1 MKKTKKVKIGIIGCG
16 TIGAFLARE
25 IVRQFS
31 AQAELTALCDTAKDI
46 AVRLKK
52 ECAAGARVLSLDTL
66 IKASGLVIE
75 AASAQVSFTV
85 AEKALRQGK
94 DVMIMSTG
102 GILDNAARLFAL
114 AKEKKARI
122 FIPSGAIA
130 GLDAVKAA
138 ALSGLRRIT
147 LTTRKP
153 PEGLETAP
161 YLKEKNID
169 LNRITTETLLFEGDV
184 WEAVKGFPKNI
195 NVCAALSLAA
205 DAAKVL
211 KIKIIVSPG
220 SRMNIHEIE
229 AEGDFGRIITRT
241 ENTPFPGNPKTSR
254 LAAFSALATLKNIL
268 DPVKIGT

>member
-1 MKKTKKVKIGIIGCG
+1 MNRPKKVKIGIIGCG
-16 TIGAFLARE
+16 TIGAFLAPE
-25 IVRQFS
+25 IVRRFS
-31 AQAELTALCDTAKDI
+31 AQAKLAAICDIDKDK
-46 AVRLKK
+46 AVNLRNI
-52 ECAAGARVLSLDTL
+52 CAGNTRILSQETL
-66 IKASGLVIE
+66 IKASDLVIE
-75 AASAQVSFTV
+75 AASAQISSLV
-85 AEKALRQGK
+85 AEKTLRQGK

-102 GILDNAARLFAL
+102 GILDNAAQLFAL
-114 AKEKKARI
+114 AKEKGARI
-122 FIPSGAIA
+122 FVPSGAIA

-138 ALSGLRRIT
+138 AMAGLRRIT

-169 LNRITTETLLFEGDV
+169 LSRIKTETLLFEGNV

-205 DAAKVL
+205 GTTNELKV
-211 KIKIIVSPG
+211 KIMVTPG
-220 SRMNIHEIE
+220 SKINIHEIE
-229 AEGDFGRIITRT
+229 AEGDFGRIVTRT